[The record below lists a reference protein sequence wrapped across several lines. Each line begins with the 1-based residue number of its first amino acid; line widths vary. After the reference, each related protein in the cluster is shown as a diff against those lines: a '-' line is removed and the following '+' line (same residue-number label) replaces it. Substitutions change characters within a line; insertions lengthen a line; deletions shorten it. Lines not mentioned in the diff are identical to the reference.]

1 MKENKPIERKTSRWK
16 RVLTFVIMFVVVA
29 IGGLLFTG
37 CSYRDKTFQDSGKF
51 KLIGGTNTMNDG
63 YFILVDKE
71 TRVMYLFVKYGYGA
85 GLEVMVDEEGK
96 PMLYEGEL

>member
-1 MKENKPIERKTSRWK
+1 MERKTSRL
-16 RVLTFVIMFVVVA
+16 RAVLTFVIMFVVVA

-37 CSYRDKTFQDSGKF
+37 CTYRDNTFQDSGRF
-51 KLIGGTNTMNDG
+51 KLLDEINKNSDG

-71 TRVMYLFVKYGYGA
+71 TRVMYLFAKYGYGA
-85 GLEVMVDEEGK
+85 GLTVMVDEEGK

>member
-1 MKENKPIERKTSRWK
+1 MERKISRL
-16 RVLTFVIMFVVVA
+16 RAVLTFVIMFVVVA

-37 CSYRDKTFQDSGKF
+37 CAYRDKTFQDGGKF
-51 KLIGGTNTMNDG
+51 KLIDNANLNTDG

>member
-1 MKENKPIERKTSRWK
+1 MERKTSRLK
-16 RVLTFVIMFVVVA
+16 AVLTFVIMFVVVA
-29 IGGLLFTG
+29 IGGLLFTS
-37 CSYRDKTFQDSGKF
+37 CAYRDKTFQDGGKF

-71 TRVMYLFVKYGYGA
+71 TRVMYLFAKYGYGA

>member
-1 MKENKPIERKTSRWK
+1 MERKTSRL
-16 RVLTFVIMFVVVA
+16 RAILTFVIMFVVVA

-37 CSYRDKTFQDSGKF
+37 CAYMDNTFQDSGKF
-51 KLIGGTNTMNDG
+51 KLVGGTNTMNDG

>member
-1 MKENKPIERKTSRWK
+1 MERKTSRLK
-16 RVLTFVIMFVVVA
+16 AILTFVIMFVVVA

-37 CSYRDKTFQDSGKF
+37 CAYKDKIFQDGGRF
-51 KLIGGTNTMNDG
+51 KLVEDSDNNDDG

-71 TRVMYLFVKYGYGA
+71 TRVMYLFAKYGYGA
-85 GLEVMVDEEGK
+85 GLTVMVDEEGK

>member
-1 MKENKPIERKTSRWK
+1 MKEKKPIERKTSRWK

-37 CSYRDKTFQDSGKF
+37 CAYRDELFQNGGRFKLVEDSGKSS
-51 KLIGGTNTMNDG
+51 DG

>member
-1 MKENKPIERKTSRWK
+1 MIERKTSRWK

-37 CSYRDKTFQDSGKF
+37 CAYREEIFQGDGKF
-51 KLIGGTNTMNDG
+51 KLIGGTNAANDG

-85 GLEVMVDEEGK
+85 GLTVMVDEEGK

>member
-1 MKENKPIERKTSRWK
+1 MS
-16 RVLTFVIMFVVVA
+16 
-29 IGGLLFTG
+29 
-37 CSYRDKTFQDSGKF
+37 
-51 KLIGGTNTMNDG
+51 DG

-71 TRVMYLFVKYGYGA
+71 TRVMYLFVKCGYGA

>member
-1 MKENKPIERKTSRWK
+1 MERKTSRL
-16 RVLTFVIMFVVVA
+16 RAVLTFVIMFVVVA
-29 IGGLLFTG
+29 VGGLLFTG
-37 CSYRDKTFQDSGKF
+37 CAYRDKTFQNSGRF
-51 KLIGGTNTMNDG
+51 KLIDEMYMESDG

-71 TRVMYLFVKYGYGA
+71 TRVMYLFAKYGYGA